1 MGGVAEASY
10 RSQDWFRVQFNERT
24 ATIAQVMLGDPVS
37 GPALG
42 FNTVTPSNEENW
54 TATHYHGTDQ
64 FRVNLRGTCRHVGR
78 HVMRPGEFAFQEA
91 GMGLPREHRRP

>member
-1 MGGVAEASY
+1 MASVSSDISLDGGVAEASY

-42 FNTVTPSNEENW
+42 FNTVTPSNEEIGRRRIT
-54 TATHYHGTDQ
+54 TAPTSS
-64 FRVNLRGTCRHVGR
+64 
-78 HVMRPGEFAFQEA
+78 A
-91 GMGLPREHRRP
+91 